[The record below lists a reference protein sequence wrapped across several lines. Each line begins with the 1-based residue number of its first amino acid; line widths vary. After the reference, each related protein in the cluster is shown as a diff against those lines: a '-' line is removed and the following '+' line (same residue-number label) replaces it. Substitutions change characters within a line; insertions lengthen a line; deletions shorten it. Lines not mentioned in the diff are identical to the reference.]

1 MQLCPP
7 VPALGPACGLTA
19 CAPSK
24 FRSYDGPEVT
34 RVVVY
39 KAERRMDLL
48 HFGTVLKSYRV
59 QLGGAPFGHKE
70 REGDNRTPE
79 GDYIIDRRNPNS
91 AFHLSI
97 GLDYPNEADRAH
109 AKANGWEPGGDIFI
123 HGRGPRYQTAEG
135 DWTNGCIAVTDRQ
148 MEDIYAMVRN
158 GTPITIFASK
168 QQELGAAAQAAER
181 AAAGHGRGV
190 LVPALTPCAL
200 DRPPPVLCG
209 KVGLRVDRDNPVRID
224 RVVAVMVMPHDMVE
238 MHRIRHAGCWYS
250 SRV

>member
-1 MQLCPP
+1 MQLFRLFMPM
-7 VPALGPACGLTA
+7 ALLAVLGA

-24 FRSYDGPEVT
+24 FRSYNGPEVT

-59 QLGGAPFGHKE
+59 QLGGDPFDHKE

-109 AKANGWEPGGDIFI
+109 AEANGWQPGGDIFI

-158 GTPITIFASK
+158 GTPITIFASL
-168 QQELGAAAQAAER
+168 QQELERTGIAIPALAEP
-181 AAAGHGRGV
+181 GRGADV
-190 LVPALTPCAL
+190 HVLTPGPATVAP
-200 DRPPPVLCG
+200 RPS
-209 KVGLRVDRDNPVRID
+209 PVR
-224 RVVAVMVMPHDMVE
+224 
-238 MHRIRHAGCWYS
+238 AG
-250 SRV
+250 R

>member
-1 MQLCPP
+1 MQLFRLLLP
-7 VPALGPACGLTA
+7 VALLVVLSA

-24 FRSYDGPEVT
+24 FRTYDGPEVT

-59 QLGGAPFGHKE
+59 QLGGDPFDHKQ

-97 GLDYPNEADRAH
+97 GIDYPNEDDRAR
-109 AKANGWEPGGDIFI
+109 AKANGWRPGGDIFI
-123 HGRGPRYQTAEG
+123 HGRGPRFQGARG

-168 QQELGAAAQAAER
+168 PQEPGGTALPATVAVAPPLATGVA
-181 AAAGHGRGV
+181 V
-190 LVPALTPCAL
+190 LVPGP
-200 DRPPPVLCG
+200 DSPRPRPS
-209 KVGLRVDRDNPVRID
+209 PVRVG
-224 RVVAVMVMPHDMVE
+224 R
-238 MHRIRHAGCWYS
+238 
-250 SRV
+250 